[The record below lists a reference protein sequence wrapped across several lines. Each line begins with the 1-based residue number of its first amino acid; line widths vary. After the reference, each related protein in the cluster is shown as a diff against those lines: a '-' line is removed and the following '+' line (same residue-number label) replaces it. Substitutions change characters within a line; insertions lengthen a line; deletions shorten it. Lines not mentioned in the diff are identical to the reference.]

1 MQRNLLLAGIV
12 LLAGLLVWMLF
23 LWQPGEER
31 YRHSQLLSSAGQV
44 PEGGDFTLYG
54 ADGPVS
60 LKDFRGQVVVLYF
73 GYTWCPDI
81 CPTNLA
87 LFSRVL
93 NELSESELAR
103 VQPIFVSVDPRRD
116 TPERLKEYTAYFH
129 EKLIGITGSD
139 DQVAAV
145 AARYGVAYRAVNPDT
160 DSNYAVDHS
169 AETYLIDRQG
179 RLVERLP
186 HGTKAEVLLRAVRA
200 LLGQSTNGSQENR
213 SRKPADSR

>member
-1 MQRNLLLAGIV
+1 MQRNLLLTAIV
-12 LLAGLLVWMLF
+12 LLAGLLLWMAIG
-23 LWQPGEER
+23 WQPASDP
-31 YRHSQLLSSAGQV
+31 RHTNLLPTAAE
-44 PEGGDFTLYG
+44 PAGGDFTLRG
-54 ADGPVS
+54 SMGDVS
-60 LKDFRGQVVVLYF
+60 LKDYRGQVVMLYF

-93 NELSESELAR
+93 NELTADELAR

-116 TPERLKEYTAYFH
+116 TPQRLREYSAYFH

-139 DQVAAV
+139 REVAEV

-169 AETYLIDRQG
+169 ADTYLIDPQG
-179 RLVERLP
+179 RLAQRLP
-186 HGTKAEVLLRAVRA
+186 HGSSAETLLRAVRG
-200 LLGQSTNGSQENR
+200 LLSAPS
-213 SRKPADSR
+213 DS